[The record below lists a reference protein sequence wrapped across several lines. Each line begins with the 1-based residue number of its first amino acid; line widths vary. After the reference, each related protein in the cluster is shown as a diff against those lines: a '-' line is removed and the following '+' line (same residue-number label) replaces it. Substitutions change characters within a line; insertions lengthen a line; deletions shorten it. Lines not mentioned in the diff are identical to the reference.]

1 MYLLYADES
10 GSTKDAQQR
19 HFVLAGFCAFE
30 RQGFWLAN
38 ELDKVAER
46 FNPAEP
52 NIVELHG
59 SPMLSGRGQWRG
71 FEKQDRVQ
79 AIQDALALLVR
90 SHPSNRIFA
99 SVIRKEA
106 VLPQDPVE
114 LAFEQLASRFDHYLM
129 RLHRSGDTHRGI
141 IIFDKSTYEHPIQSL
156 AIDFRTIGHRWGIIR
171 NFAEVPLFLDS
182 RASRLIQLADLISF
196 AIYRHYESADS
207 RFFEIIQNRFDADGG
222 VVHGLH
228 VKQ

>member
-10 GSTKDAQQR
+10 GSTKDAQQK
-19 HFVLAGFCAFE
+19 HFVLAGFCVFE

-38 ELDKVAER
+38 ELDKIAER

-71 FEKQDRVQ
+71 FDRQDRVQ

-99 SVIRKEA
+99 SIIRKEA
-106 VLPQDPVE
+106 VLLQDPVE
-114 LAFEQLASRFDHYLM
+114 LAFEQLTSPL
-129 RLHRSGDTHRGI
+129 T
-141 IIFDKSTYEHPIQSL
+141 STQFNS
-156 AIDFRTIGHRWGIIR
+156 W
-171 NFAEVPLFLDS
+171 
-182 RASRLIQLADLISF
+182 QLISEPLVIAGALSEILRKF
-196 AIYRHYESADS
+196 LYFIQRHPDL
-207 RFFEIIQNRFDADGG
+207 FNW
-222 VVHGLH
+222 LT
-228 VKQ
+228 